1 MYCSDN
7 SVLGQSRRALSRRP
21 KCTRCVW
28 MASTRHWQVCTRCQ
42 RIETTQSPGP
52 ETRNPNA
59 HNCTSRGRNHKQ
71 RTHVFKML
79 AVSKLI
85 AIGSSANARVAL
97 RSPLSESSVQQCN
110 ETHIDSVH
118 AERKNQRYTYETCRS
133 RQQRPTCG
141 RQQHAVRQAASH
153 TRHQASTNML
163 GRLFR
168 TPKKEATALP
178 AAASPSSLMRR
189 FTKAS
194 LRTCAPKMP
203 FTKST
208 FSG

>member
-42 RIETTQSPGP
+42 RIETTQSPGT

-133 RQQRPTCG
+133 RETKADLRQTATCG
-141 RQQHAVRQAASH
+141 AAGCFAH
-153 TRHQASTNML
+153 
-163 GRLFR
+163 
-168 TPKKEATALP
+168 P
-178 AAASPSSLMRR
+178 SPGIDEYVGPTL
-189 FTKAS
+189 
-194 LRTCAPKMP
+194 
-203 FTKST
+203 
-208 FSG
+208 

>member
-7 SVLGQSRRALSRRP
+7 SVLGQSRQALSRRP
-21 KCTRCVW
+21 KCTRRVW
-28 MASTRHWQVCTRCQ
+28 MASTRHWQVCTRCH

-52 ETRNPNA
+52 KTRNPNA

-79 AVSKLI
+79 AISKLI

-133 RQQRPTCG
+133 RETKADLRQTATCG
-141 RQQHAVRQAASH
+141 AAGCFAH
-153 TRHQASTNML
+153 
-163 GRLFR
+163 
-168 TPKKEATALP
+168 P
-178 AAASPSSLMRR
+178 SPGIDEYVGPTL
-189 FTKAS
+189 
-194 LRTCAPKMP
+194 
-203 FTKST
+203 
-208 FSG
+208 